1 MENSV
6 KPGLRLIDRL
16 LLVGAWLLS
25 CSAVY
30 GLGFYTGSQIQERAP
45 DDEERIVRL
54 PVTADPPEAG
64 QHAKAGDDFTF
75 YDTLVPGSSRPRPGD
90 AVTAE
95 RSPVEPPAPSKSDPA
110 RNHAAARGN
119 AAKAPAKA
127 PAKGAAKAP
136 SKVPA
141 PHARAGRSAGGT
153 VRTTG
158 KTESATPMT
167 AKASTRASAGT
178 GASRSKPHAATSEPK
193 PERLKSRH
201 PSATRA
207 AAATPSKRP
216 ASGPGAVTGPART
229 AAARTQER
237 PAARASHPRDGAARS
252 AVASE

>member
-16 LLVGAWLLS
+16 LLVGAWVLS

-30 GLGFYTGSQIQERAP
+30 GLGFYTGSQIQERVPEA
-45 DDEERIVRL
+45 EERIVRL

-64 QHAKAGDDFTF
+64 QHAKGGDDFTF

-95 RSPVEPPAPSKSDPA
+95 RSPAEQPAPSKSDPA
-110 RNHAAARGN
+110 RNHAAARGS

-127 PAKGAAKAP
+127 PAKVATKAP

-141 PHARAGRSAGGT
+141 PQARAGRSAASAA
-153 VRTTG
+153 RTTG
-158 KTESATPMT
+158 QTRSATAMT
-167 AKASTRASAGT
+167 ARASTGASGGT
-178 GASRSKPHAATSEPK
+178 GASRSKPHAATPEPK
-193 PERLKSRH
+193 SEASKSRH

-207 AAATPSKRP
+207 AATPSKRP
-216 ASGPGAVTGPART
+216 ASATGAAARPART

-237 PAARASHPRDGAARS
+237 PAARASHPRDGVVRS
-252 AVASE
+252 AVAAE

>member
-16 LLVGAWLLS
+16 LLVLAWLIS

-30 GLGFYTGSQIQERAP
+30 GLGFYTGSQLQERVS

-54 PVTADPPEAG
+54 PVTADPPNAG

-95 RSPVEPPAPSKSDPA
+95 RPGPEPPAPGKSEPA
-110 RNHAAARGN
+110 RNHAAAATKAPAKV
-119 AAKAPAKA
+119 AAKAP
-127 PAKGAAKAP
+127 P

-141 PHARAGRSAGGT
+141 QTRAARPGGGATRSTGHSASGTKMTARAS
-153 VRTTG
+153 
-158 KTESATPMT
+158 TP
-167 AKASTRASAGT
+167 ASDGT
-178 GASRSKPHAATSEPK
+178 GAARSKLHAANPESK
-193 PERLKSRH
+193 PTPSKSRH
-201 PSATRA
+201 PSATRTA
-207 AAATPSKRP
+207 AAAPSKRP
-216 ASGPGAVTGPART
+216 TSGSGAAGGSARS
-229 AAARTQER
+229 AAVRTEER
-237 PAARASHPRDGAARS
+237 PAARASHPRDGVARS

>member
-1 MENSV
+1 GGGGGGGMEKSV

-75 YDTLVPGSSRPRPGD
+75 YDALVPGSSRPRPGD
-90 AVTAE
+90 AVTVE
-95 RSPVEPPAPSKSDPA
+95 RSPAEPPAPSKSDPA
-110 RNHAAARGN
+110 RNHAAARGS

-127 PAKGAAKAP
+127 PAKVATKAP

-141 PHARAGRSAGGT
+141 PQARAGRSA
-153 VRTTG
+153 
-158 KTESATPMT
+158 
-167 AKASTRASAGT
+167 AS
-178 GASRSKPHAATSEPK
+178 
-193 PERLKSRH
+193 
-201 PSATRA
+201 
-207 AAATPSKRP
+207 
-216 ASGPGAVTGPART
+216 PART
-229 AAARTQER
+229 
-237 PAARASHPRDGAARS
+237 PAPPRS
-252 AVASE
+252 PP